1 MKRRRTG
8 NMITVSGLVYLLCR
22 LCETWQQEKARAAVV
37 RNVFLL
43 VVIIGNSG
51 PQVTVAEIS
60 KIEYVREN
68 GGF

>member
-1 MKRRRTG
+1 M
-8 NMITVSGLVYLLCR
+8 CR

>member
-1 MKRRRTG
+1 MKRRRIG
-8 NMITVSGLVYLLCR
+8 NMIT
-22 LCETWQQEKARAAVV
+22 
-37 RNVFLL
+37 
-43 VVIIGNSG
+43 G